1 MKKENLLVLINK
13 LKDLSVCIVGNIYE
27 LKYLNGEVE
36 ERFLDFCDRHKNVIN
51 DQNFNSLIKIFNYL
65 SEIEELDDQN
75 DLFEILEDLF
85 DNDYITSSESFNYI
99 VKKILLI
106 FDVTIAD
113 LIEKLDFL
121 NYDDISIKYN
131 DYIITIFSNYI
142 KLFSKLG
149 NIPYANMF
157 NQDLEKVSDSYF
169 ELIYDLANT
178 KGFKDETIYD
188 LAVKRIVY
196 FSDLM
201 SDEKIYSLDPDK
213 YLVVLNVVSS
223 LRNVQ
228 MLSRLKNNINYLG
241 NSLSYEDFVEKVE
254 NLNEDISENTINVL
268 CSKLGIIKELTDD
281 GYRLGIPEDVTNEEV
296 SDVANKVLSNKIGKN
311 VIIF

>member
-1 MKKENLLVLINK
+1 MKKENLLGLINK

-228 MLSRLKNNINYLG
+228 MLSRLKNNINCLG

-296 SDVANKVLSNKIGKN
+296 SDVANKVLINKIGKN

>member
-1 MKKENLLVLINK
+1 MKKENLLGLINK

-36 ERFLDFCDRHKNVIN
+36 EKFLDFCDRYKNVIN

-113 LIEKLDFL
+113 LIDELDFL

-131 DYIITIFSNYI
+131 DYIITIFSNYV

-149 NIPYANMF
+149 DIPYANMF

-228 MLSRLKNNINYLG
+228 MLSRLKNNINCLE

-281 GYRLGIPEDVTNEEV
+281 GCRLGIPEDVTNEEV
-296 SDVANKVLSNKIGKN
+296 SDVANKVLINKIGKN

>member
-1 MKKENLLVLINK
+1 MKKENLLGLINK

-113 LIEKLDFL
+113 LIDELDLL
-121 NYDDISIKYN
+121 NYNDISIKYN
-131 DYIITIFSNYI
+131 DYIITIFSNYV

-149 NIPYANMF
+149 NIPYTNMF

-188 LAVKRIVY
+188 LAVKRIMY

-213 YLVVLNVVSS
+213 YLVILNVVSS

-228 MLSRLKNNINYLG
+228 MLSRLKNNINCLE
-241 NSLSYEDFVEKVE
+241 NSLSYEDFGEKVE

-281 GYRLGIPEDVTNEEV
+281 GHRLGIPEDVTNEEV